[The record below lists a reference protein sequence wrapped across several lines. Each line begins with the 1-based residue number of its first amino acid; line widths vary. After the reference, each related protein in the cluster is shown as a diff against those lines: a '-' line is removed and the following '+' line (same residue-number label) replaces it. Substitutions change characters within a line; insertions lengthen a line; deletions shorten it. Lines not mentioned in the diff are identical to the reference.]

1 MTCIYESQASVCS
14 LRARSSWR
22 APFCLWKPF
31 IFFLSSCLQWVIL
44 RTRQSLYIHIF
55 FIAFFSLPPS
65 PSLFMDPASRDN
77 SLEIL
82 LTNPPKTDAHT
93 IFCVPGCLEDQQEI
107 PRRTNKLQPQAAP
120 CSYPEGPER
129 VAWHGVLQPQVAPCH
144 SQDDQRLELSM
155 VFSYTSS
162 TYSLFIFLRPLW
174 QCRIGHH
181 DGFNP
186 QLSASHRTPCSVFH
200 LHLCILHRVLIFW
213 YWIWTEKRPAPPQ
226 PSHFSP
232 DQTTSE
238 AEILVSTR
246 VCFLVIWL
254 QIIFGGCSLLLQATP
269 PISSL
274 NSVYLTPK
282 GIWAETR
289 SSDLSTEGRPVRSRS
304 IQLLFTVCSGPNES
318 SS

>member
-1 MTCIYESQASVCS
+1 MS
-14 LRARSSWR
+14 LRQLPALWGQGPFEELPSAFGNPSFSSYPP
-22 APFCLWKPF
+22 A
-31 IFFLSSCLQWVIL
+31 SNESYHGQGN
-44 RTRQSLYIHIF
+44 QSLYIYIF

-65 PSLFMDPASRDN
+65 PSLFVDPASRDN

-129 VAWHGVLQPQVAPCH
+129 ITWHGVLQPQVAPCH
-144 SQDDQRLELSM
+144 SQNDQRLELSM
-155 VFSYTSS
+155 VFSYTSF
-162 TYSLFIFLRPLW
+162 TFSLFIFLRPLW

-226 PSHFSP
+226 PSHLSP

-254 QIIFGGCSLLLQATP
+254 RIIFEGCSLLLKLPCLSP
-269 PISSL
+269 PLIVSTSL
-274 NSVYLTPK
+274 PKAFELRPPAQIFPLKEGLWGRGLFNSCPLYVQGLMKALPK
-282 GIWAETR
+282 
-289 SSDLSTEGRPVRSRS
+289 
-304 IQLLFTVCSGPNES
+304 
-318 SS
+318 